1 MSDTYKGLTVK
12 IGADTSSLSSA
23 LRKAR
28 SEVSGI
34 SSELRK
40 VQKALK
46 LDPGN
51 TRLLAQ
57 QQEDY
62 KRQISATTKE
72 LDLLMQAE
80 KKLQHEMS
88 ADFIGPVNA
97 EAQQEQWRK
106 LQSDIAMT
114 EIKLKGYKQALADS
128 VIQQGVAESALG
140 KLGSKFETM
149 GDRLNSAGR
158 KMETMGSTLTRTVS
172 TGIVAAGAASVAA
185 AVNIDTSMTNVKKT
199 VDGTADQYDKL
210 KEKAIEFSKT
220 NAVGADQIL
229 DIQALG
235 AQLGFSI
242 EELDEFGRI
251 VSGLDIATN
260 MDADTAATEMAQFA
274 NITKMSHDEISN
286 YGSAIVGL
294 GNNFATTESD
304 ISSMAMRIAAA
315 GTQVGMSQADIL
327 GLATALSSMGVEAEA
342 GGTAISTIMAQIDKD
357 IATNADSV
365 ETWASTA
372 GMSAQDFAD
381 AWRSDPVDALSAL
394 LTNMESATEEGGN
407 MSVMLQELGIDSI
420 RQTDIMKR
428 LGGNSELVADAVA
441 KSNEEWGKN
450 TALQKEVDNRNE
462 SLAAK
467 FEMLKNRVVAVANDV
482 GGPLADALLD
492 VIDSAEPLIQMIADG
507 AKQFN
512 EMSKSEQNAVIKAVA
527 LSAAIGPMLNIFGK
541 GVQQISGFGKGLQ
554 KLAQFFAT
562 VDYKTSGASRGLKDF
577 DGAAKASESST
588 KKQATAVKASSVA
601 MGAAKTAA
609 IGLAIAGILVLVDAL
624 RQSIQKA
631 QEAERRSRDLEA
643 TMRGLE
649 DAAAGATV
657 RFEDEADAVS
667 AANDAFAQSDL
678 DQIIQDHKD
687 LATSITE
694 VNQSAATSVG
704 LLSGY
709 GDTVQDLAG
718 KTDLTEEQVAE
729 LKLAVEGANDA
740 LGTSWTVA
748 QDAEGAWQVMGDGA
762 VIAADKVRELIDAQS
777 AQLRLEAV
785 KENYKSTYAQLAVDA
800 ENYAA
805 ATDDVSRKQHALNEK
820 LEELGDSRYFVE
832 PVSGAMI
839 DLAEAEQKA
848 YDEAVSG
855 LEEIEGQYG
864 STQSA
869 ANRLEEQMKLNAM
882 AAAEGAS
889 EFIKAADSNMQYKS
903 AVQQCGVDLVSFTQH
918 LEKMGFTTEQ
928 LASMQPQQ
936 VQALA
941 KSWEGG
947 TDKMIAACEEAGIE
961 IPQALRDAAQG
972 AKTSIE
978 AETPN
983 VVQSAYIMKDGVLQ
997 AYNPITGEF
1006 SDATLSAMAA
1016 VNSGIFGN
1024 TPLVIQSVA
1033 DLEEGMV
1040 NVYNPVTGEMEQ
1052 ITLSAVQTAEGAIRN
1067 GEPGF
1072 TEAVNTM
1079 RANGTGTLQLIE
1091 GEWQLVGEN
1100 ATSNLGGGMNEN
1112 MDVVEGAVDDAVST
1126 VDGIKDAGSDSYTW
1140 GLHVIGNFARGIS
1153 SGVGGV
1159 LSDAVNSAANMV
1171 ADKIKF
1177 SEPKKGPLRRLD
1189 ISGRHMVQNFTRGI
1203 ERQMPEFQRTID
1215 DIADVAAGGFNMR
1228 SSVSLSSHRM
1238 AKQPSGNGI
1247 SVTVDQRG
1255 GMTESQVYSA
1265 VRSAMSDAISRQD
1278 GRPIVIQLNEREIAR
1293 VVRNII

>member
-1 MSDTYKGLTVK
+1 MADAYKGLTVK

-28 SEVSGI
+28 SEASGVSA
-34 SSELRK
+34 ELRK
-40 VQKALK
+40 LEKALK

-51 TRLLAQ
+51 TKLLAQ

-62 KRQISATTKE
+62 RKQIKATEKQLE
-72 LDLLMQAE
+72 LYRKAE
-80 KKLQHEMS
+80 EQIGKDGMS
-88 ADFIGPVNA
+88 S
-97 EAQQEQWRK
+97 EQWTK
-106 LQSDIAMT
+106 LQSDIVIA
-114 EIKLKGYKQALADS
+114 EQKLKGYKQAIADS
-128 VIQQGVAESALG
+128 VIQQTAANSVLGKTGAKLEEIGTRFDGVSRKMGSIGASLTHTVTPAVAATGAAAFTLASDFETSMAQVAGALNDPTANMEELRELALKTGEDTIFSATEAGNAMVELAKGGLTEADIKGGALAATMALAAAGNMELADAANTVVQSMGAFHLEADQTGEAANALAGAAAASSAEVSDLTQGLSQCSAQADTVGWSIQDTAAVLGGFTDAGVKGSDAGTSLKTMLQRLAAPTDKAADLISDLGISVYDSEGHMLDASGVAQELQD
-140 KLGSKFETM
+140 KLGGLADKERAAALQTIFGSDATRAATIMMSLGADGVKKYTDATNDQAAAQRLADSQMGESERALEEMKGAVETAAIEF
-149 GDRLNSAGR
+149 GTALSPAVV
-158 KMETMGSTLTRTVS
+158 E
-172 TGIVAAGAASVAA
+172 AAGAIGEAA
-185 AVNIDTSMTNVKKT
+185 EA
-199 VDGTADQYDKL
+199 
-210 KEKAIEFSKT
+210 FSGMDDET
-220 NAVGADQIL
+220 QRSI
-229 DIQALG
+229 IQ
-235 AQLGFSI
+235 
-242 EELDEFGRI
+242 
-251 VSGLDIATN
+251 
-260 MDADTAATEMAQFA
+260 TAAFVA
-274 NITKMSHDEISN
+274 
-286 YGSAIVGL
+286 GL
-294 GNNFATTESD
+294 GPALA
-304 ISSMAMRIAAA
+304 ILAKL
-315 GTQVGMSQADIL
+315 VGIVK
-327 GLATALSSMGVEAEA
+327 T
-342 GGTAISTIMAQIDKD
+342 
-357 IATNADSV
+357 
-365 ETWASTA
+365 
-372 GMSAQDFAD
+372 
-381 AWRSDPVDALSAL
+381 
-394 LTNMESATEEGGN
+394 
-407 MSVMLQELGIDSI
+407 
-420 RQTDIMKR
+420 
-428 LGGNSELVADAVA
+428 
-441 KSNEEWGKN
+441 
-450 TALQKEVDNRNE
+450 
-462 SLAAK
+462 
-467 FEMLKNRVVAVANDV
+467 
-482 GGPLADALLD
+482 
-492 VIDSAEPLIQMIADG
+492 
-507 AKQFN
+507 
-512 EMSKSEQNAVIKAVA
+512 
-527 LSAAIGPMLNIFGK
+527 
-541 GVQQISGFGKGLQ
+541 FGKGLQ
-554 KLAQFFAT
+554 NLAGFFAK
-562 VDYKTSGASRGLKDF
+562 VDVKTSEAGVSMKDYS
-577 DGAAKASESST
+577 AQAKKAETAT
-588 KKQATAVKASSVA
+588 KSQATAVKASSVA

-1238 AKQPSGNGI
+1238 AKQPSSNGI